1 VSISFSEIV
10 VVFLVALLL
19 FGPEQLP
26 KIARQLGKLT
36 GDLRKATD
44 SVRREWY
51 NAVYPPAEDIRR
63 DFAAQGRELRA
74 LKAEVLAPPPGS
86 QGTPS
91 RATGEQSNQ
100 TDQPQSKESREQTN
114 NENPI

>member
-26 KIARQLGKLT
+26 KIARQMGKLA

-44 SVRREWY
+44 SVKREWY
-51 NAVYPPAEDIRR
+51 NAVYPPAEEIRR
-63 DFAAQGRELRA
+63 DFATQGRELRA
-74 LKAEVLAPPPGS
+74 LKAEVLAPPEGS
-86 QGTPS
+86 QGTPTRNS
-91 RATGEQSNQ
+91 SEQAK
-100 TDQPQSKESREQTN
+100 TEGPTN
-114 NENPI
+114 EAKS